1 MNKVNYQLLLDKTIK
16 ELSGLDRVPTLLIHS
31 CCAPCSSY
39 VLEYLS
45 NYFEITVLYY
55 NPNIFPQE
63 EYEYRI
69 SEQDRLINSME
80 FKHPVKL
87 ISTEYTPSDFYEAV
101 KGLEKEPEGGLR
113 CTECFKVRLKRTAQ
127 LAKDKGFDYFTTTL
141 SISPMK
147 NAELLNKLG
156 SEIAEEMG
164 LKYLLSDFKKR
175 GGYQRSVE
183 LSKEYKLY
191 RQNYCGCVFSKNE
204 TERTL

>member
-183 LSKEYKLY
+183 LSKEYELY